1 MSSFKKGDRVAT
13 SHGAQ
18 GKTGEITEVRDGYA
32 TVQWSHERPSGRI
45 LTAGY
50 YPVSQLIPVPAAE
63 PLQVAEPV
71 QVGGSKVQ
79 VPKPKAKTADIIGR
93 VPGVITENAI

>member
-50 YPVSQLIPVPAAE
+50 YPVSQLIPVPE
-63 PLQVAEPV
+63 AEPV
-71 QVGGSKVQ
+71 QVEGSKVQ
-79 VPKPKAKTADIIGR
+79 VPAVKPKATTAQVLG
-93 VPGVITENAI
+93 GAK